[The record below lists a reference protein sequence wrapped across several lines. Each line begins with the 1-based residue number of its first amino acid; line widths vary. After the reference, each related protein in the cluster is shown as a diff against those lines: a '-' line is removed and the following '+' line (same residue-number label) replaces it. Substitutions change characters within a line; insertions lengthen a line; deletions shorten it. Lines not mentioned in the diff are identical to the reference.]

1 MTDLEVFLAMLERS
15 GIAYHVEEREGAQ
28 RVYCEPTEDA
38 RGGSVFGLLHDYGA
52 ALVFRDGA
60 LVATGAL
67 I

>member
-1 MTDLEVFLAMLERS
+1 LTDLEAFIAMLERA
-15 GIAYHVEEREGAQ
+15 GIGCLVEERDGAT
-28 RVYCEPTEDA
+28 RVYCGPAE
-38 RGGSVFGLLHDYGA
+38 GKFGLLHDYGA